1 MEESDGKEIHDGKD
15 AHNSQ
20 IQDKSSK

>member
-15 AHNSQ
+15 AQNSQ
-20 IQDKSSK
+20 IQDKGSK